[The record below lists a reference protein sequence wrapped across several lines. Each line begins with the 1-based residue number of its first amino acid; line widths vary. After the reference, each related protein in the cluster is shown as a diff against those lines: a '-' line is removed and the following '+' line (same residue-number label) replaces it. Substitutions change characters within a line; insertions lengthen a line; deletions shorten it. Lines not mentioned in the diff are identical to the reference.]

1 MKFLIIIVTFLLV
14 SCTAPATN
22 QTTTMHNSTE
32 TPSNSEVTVKVVNQV
47 QLSTSNYDVNY
58 RDSSVNIDG
67 VLEEEVWNS
76 LGVISGSF
84 LYPWEKIEAPFTEFK
99 AYHDNNNF
107 YFSFVVRDQAV
118 VSEEEWKEDES
129 TVDNE
134 DRVELFFASTSIDKP
149 VEYEIPLYYATEVDP
164 LGRAHD
170 YSVKYYREF
179 DSKFNFDGAKN
190 AAQIVDDGYV
200 VEGYIPLT
208 TLKALN
214 LFSEDQIIRVGVF
227 RAEFT
232 KNHDELVM
240 QWISW
245 VDPKTEVP
253 DFHVDSAFGQF
264 RFLGLK

>member
-1 MKFLIIIVTFLLV
+1 MKLFVLIAAFLLV
-14 SCTAPATN
+14 SCA
-22 QTTTMHNSTE
+22 
-32 TPSNSEVTVKVVNQV
+32 TPSVNNTTSTQPSTTLNNNEVTVKTVSQA

-58 RDSSVNIDG
+58 REVAATIDG
-67 VLEEEVWNS
+67 VLEEEVWKP
-76 LGVISGSF
+76 LGAISGSF
-84 LYPWEKIEAPFTEFK
+84 LYPWEKVEAPFTEFK
-99 AYHDNNNF
+99 AYHDNTNF
-107 YFSFVVRDQAV
+107 YFSFVVKDQAV
-118 VSEEEWKEDES
+118 VSEEQWKEDES

-134 DRVELFFASTSIDKP
+134 DRVELFFASGSVDKP
-149 VEYEIPLYYATEVDP
+149 VEYKIPLYYATEVDP

-170 YSVKYYREF
+170 YSIKYYREF
-179 DSKFNFDGAKN
+179 DSKFNFEGAKN
-190 AAQIVDDGYV
+190 AATIVEDGYI
-200 VEGYIPLT
+200 VEGYIPLA

-214 LFSEDQIIRVGVF
+214 LFSEDQMIRVGVF

-232 KNHDELVM
+232 KNNDELIM